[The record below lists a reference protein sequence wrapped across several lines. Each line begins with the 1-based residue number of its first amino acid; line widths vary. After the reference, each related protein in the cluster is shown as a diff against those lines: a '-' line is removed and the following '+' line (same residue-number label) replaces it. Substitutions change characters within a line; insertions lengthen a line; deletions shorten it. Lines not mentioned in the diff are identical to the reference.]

1 MSVDQSEVLVTV
13 ETTEVLVPT
22 GNVVIISGI
31 GGGGGGVSDHPSLT
45 GRSTADSHPTS
56 AITGLDAA
64 LAARQP
70 SDSDLTAI
78 AALTT
83 TAYGRALLTLADLAA
98 LRAVIGPTGTPS
110 AATFLRGDGQWA
122 APAGGGGGDLL
133 AANNLSDVANA
144 ATALANLGGQPSDS
158 DLTAIA
164 ALTTTAFGRSF
175 LTLADAAAARTLLAL
190 GTLATQAANAVSITG
205 GLITGITDLAVAD
218 GGTGASDAATAR
230 TNLGAAAV
238 AGTLAQF
245 AATTSAQLAGVLS
258 DETGTGAAVFANSP
272 VLVTPN
278 LGTPSAGVLTNATGL
293 PLAGLTGGANN
304 DFVQRKSGAWTNR
317 TPAQADVD
325 LAPLRSWKAT
335 VRVATKNPHTLATD
349 FENGDTI
356 DGVVLATGDRIL
368 IKNQTAAAE
377 NGIYTVNAS
386 GAPTRATDAATG
398 AAILEAVVVVQEGT
412 ANADTMWVCTT
423 NAPITLGT
431 TGLTFAMPNPSN
443 IQTFTSSGT
452 YIIPPGTKAVRIS
465 VISCGFGGG
474 SGRRGAA
481 GSARCG
487 GGGGASGAYTD
498 YIFDASLFN
507 SAGETVTIAAGTS
520 GGAAPTTDNTN
531 GNDGAAGSNT
541 SVGSIVTLGSLFGG
555 GNGRG
560 GGGAG
565 APGAGGAVL
574 AFGNI
579 ASNIAGG
586 AGGDSAAGVAS
597 AGTGGMAGGPGG
609 GGGGISTGNT
619 HFAGGSGSYG
629 GFGIGPTSPGGGG
642 AAGGTAGGD
651 GTASTVSAGGG
662 GGGGGGANNAGGGGR
677 GGDGGVY
684 GAGGG
689 GAGGGT
695 NGTTGGRGGNGSG
708 AIVILVAYR

>member
-278 LGTPSAGVLTNATGL
+278 LGTPSAVVLTNATGL
-293 PLAGLTGGANN
+293 PLSGLAGGVDN
-304 DFVQRKSGAWTNR
+304 DFVQRKSGVWVNR
-317 TPAQADVD
+317 TLAQAMTD
-325 LAPLRSWKAT
+325 LVTTTEFESGVRAQRLDQMAVPTASLNLNSQRLTAVGDAT
-335 VRVATKNPHTLATD
+335 A
-349 FENGDTI
+349 
-356 DGVVLATGDRIL
+356 
-368 IKNQTAAAE
+368 
-377 NGIYTVNAS
+377 
-386 GAPTRATDAATG
+386 ATDALNRQTADSRYPKSGIQDYDPGKAITNSAAETTLYSTTGNRPTLSYAVGYYYDIVVGGIVTNNTG
-398 AAILEAVVVVQEGT
+398 ATQTVTFNVKLGATTMTSLVTGAFAASVLPRGFSMRVALMILAV
-412 ANADTMWVCTT
+412 
-423 NAPITLGT
+423 
-431 TGLTFAMPNPSN
+431 
-443 IQTFTSSGT
+443 
-452 YIIPPGTKAVRIS
+452 
-465 VISCGFGGG
+465 
-474 SGRRGAA
+474 
-481 GSARCG
+481 
-487 GGGGASGAYTD
+487 GASGPVFISARLTGANPFATTLD
-498 YIFDASLFN
+498 SNWDRLGVGTSTPDTTAPSIFDITA
-507 SAGETVTIAAGTS
+507 
-520 GGAAPTTDNTN
+520 
-531 GNDGAAGSNT
+531 
-541 SVGSIVTLGSLFGG
+541 TLS
-555 GNGRG
+555 
-560 GGGAG
+560 
-565 APGAGGAVL
+565 
-574 AFGNI
+574 
-579 ASNIAGG
+579 
-586 AGGDSAAGVAS
+586 
-597 AGTGGMAGGPGG
+597 
-609 GGGGISTGNT
+609 
-619 HFAGGSGSYG
+619 
-629 GFGIGPTSPGGGG
+629 
-642 AAGGTAGGD
+642 
-651 GTASTVSAGGG
+651 TASPNFTLTSQGLA
-662 GGGGGGANNAGGGGR
+662 
-677 GGDGGVY
+677 
-684 GAGGG
+684 
-689 GAGGGT
+689 
-695 NGTTGGRGGNGSG
+695 
-708 AIVILVAYR
+708 VIQTQAV